1 MKIEKEYDNIFRYAL
16 YHTNCR
22 EDAEDITQETFLR
35 YISHPEYH
43 KQGSERQVLY
53 TIARNLCI
61 DSHRKP
67 QTDAIDESTADH
79 SSDVEQETA
88 LRLAM
93 QKLSETDR
101 EIIILRL
108 VNDEKISVIAELFGM
123 SRFAVSRRIKDIIR
137 RLKEEL

>member
-35 YISHPEYH
+35 YISHTEYH
-43 KQGSERQVLY
+43 KKGNERQVLY

-61 DSHRKP
+61 DAYRKP
-67 QTDAIDESTADH
+67 QTEAIDEFTASD

-88 LRLAM
+88 VRLAM
-93 QKLSETDR
+93 QKLSDTDR

-108 VNDEKISVIAELFGM
+108 VNGEKISVIGGIFGM